1 MDTLTLAVIV
11 LIVVNVAGLA
21 FTKLRKSK
29 AVAEGGMTVDDTQQ
43 AMARAKR
50 ERFQFIGNLF
60 KSKNKES
67 VIERNLVTA
76 GLVLKPSE
84 FMMLNLVFLALVMLI
99 GLLHVASMAP
109 ALAFIP
115 LLKRIAAMAFYIYIG
130 WRAPQLLLQYLA
142 DKRRTK
148 LEYQLADALTII
160 ASGLK
165 GGYSFVQ
172 GLDMASQQLEV
183 PIKDE
188 TARVLRLIQLGLDT
202 PRALLQL
209 AERVNSYDYDMT
221 VSATNIQ
228 LSVGGNLS
236 LLLENIAATIRDRI
250 RLRRDIAVLTAQGRM
265 SGIILIALPIGI
277 GVMLF
282 VINPE
287 YMSRLLDTEMGNNL
301 LYGAI
306 LMQAAGIYWIK
317 KLLDFDN

>member
-1 MDTLTLAVIV
+1 MDTTTLIVIV
-11 LIVVNVAGLA
+11 LIVVNIGGLA

-29 AVAEGGMTVDDTQQ
+29 VVAEGGMTVDAAQE
-43 AMARAKR
+43 AMTRAKR

-60 KSKNKES
+60 KSKTKNSK
-67 VIERNLVTA
+67 IERNLVTA
-76 GLVLKPSE
+76 GLVIKPSE
-84 FMMLNLVFLALVMLI
+84 FTMLNLVFLALVMLI
-99 GLLHVASMAP
+99 GLLHIASMP
-109 ALAFIP
+109 PSLGFLP
-115 LLKRIAAMAFYIYIG
+115 FVKRVLWMAFYIYIG
-130 WRAPQLLLQYLA
+130 WRAPQLILQYLA
-142 DKRRTK
+142 DRRRTK

-265 SGIILIALPIGI
+265 SGMILIALPIGI
-277 GVMLF
+277 AVMLKI
-282 VINPE
+282 VNPE
-287 YMSRLLDTEMGNNL
+287 YMSKLFETDMGNTL
-301 LYGAI
+301 LYVAI
-306 LMQAAGIYWIK
+306 GMQAVGIYWIK

>member
-1 MDTLTLAVIV
+1 MDTLTLAIIV

-21 FTKLRKSK
+21 FTKLRKTN
-29 AVAEGGMTVDDTQQ
+29 AVTEDGMTVDAAQE
-43 AMARAKR
+43 AMMRAKR
-50 ERFQFIGNLF
+50 ERFEFIGGLF

-67 VIERNLVTA
+67 LIERNLVTA

-99 GLLHVASMAP
+99 GLLHIASMAP
-109 ALAFIP
+109 AFGFLPFV
-115 LLKRIAAMAFYIYIG
+115 KRVLWMAFYIYIG
-130 WRAPQLLLQYLA
+130 WRIPQLVLQYLA

-265 SGIILIALPIGI
+265 SGMILIALPIGI
-277 GVMLF
+277 AIMLR
-282 VINPE
+282 VVNPE
-287 YMSRLLDTEMGNNL
+287 YMSKLFETDMGNNL
-301 LYGAI
+301 LYLAI
-306 LMQAAGIYWIK
+306 GMQAIGIYWIK